1 MNLQLT
7 FEKPSKLWGILILV
21 FLLILVTIWL
31 KPLVVQSYQVSIENT
46 VLNPVVYPIE
56 LTPGGRKRIG
66 GLADLK
72 DVTAADAIR
81 KRGGGQSQVKQLQT
95 GYENLTVGELANR
108 AAAGDKEAEKALKIV
123 KQAEKKAQKY
133 GGKQ

>member
-7 FEKPSKLWGILILV
+7 FEKPSKLWGILLLV
-21 FLLILVTIWL
+21 FLLILVTILL

-46 VLNPVVYPIE
+46 VLNPVVCPVE

-66 GLADLK
+66 GLVDLK

-81 KRGGGQSQVKQLQT
+81 QRGGGQSQVNQLQT

-108 AAAGDKEAEKALKIV
+108 AAAGDKEAEKALKII